1 MPTIVWFL
9 VFVAA
14 ACASLITRHAV
25 VALRGLLILCTV
37 VGAFT
42 GESWAF
48 HRYGLFRMPNLIHVL
63 IPAGVILAC
72 VLVYL
77 AFTSFRGFLLFGAI
91 LAALSAVGWLFSGL
105 TPFAGLLLVC
115 WFILRGLRANPG
127 GGSLFKAL
135 AVHSAVPDLSVGEAY
150 MASEADLI

>member
-1 MPTIVWFL
+1 MPTIVSIL
-9 VFVAA
+9 VVAA
-14 ACASLITRHAV
+14 VAVACVLTHHAV
-25 VALRGLLILCTV
+25 IAFRGLLVSAAVLGTCV
-37 VGAFT
+37 

-48 HRYGLFRMPNLIHVL
+48 HRYGLSRMPNLIYVL
-63 IPAGVILAC
+63 IPAGVVLAC

-77 AFTSFRGFLLFGAI
+77 AFTSLRGFLIFGSI
-91 LAALSAVGWLFSGL
+91 LAVLTATCWVLSGL
-105 TPFAGLLLVC
+105 TPFAGFLLAG

-135 AVHSAVPDLSVGEAY
+135 AVHSAVPDVSVGEAY

>member
-1 MPTIVWFL
+1 MPTIVWIL

-25 VALRGLLILCTV
+25 VALRGLLILCAV

-77 AFTSFRGFLLFGAI
+77 ACTSLRGFLI
-91 LAALSAVGWLFSGL
+91 LGSILGVLGAVGWVFSGL
-105 TPFAGLLLVC
+105 TPFAWLLMVV
-115 WFILRGLRANPG
+115 WFILRCLRANPG
-127 GGSLFKAL
+127 GGSLFKAF
-135 AVHSAVPDLSVGEAY
+135 AVHSAVPDVSVGEAY